1 MYKTRVKKYHFSLS
15 LAALRRGAFLF
26 CGAVS
31 YFAGEMGRTVPQNR
45 ARSCLQNRRQ
55 GTTCY
60 DGRFASIHAAKPGR
74 E

>member
-1 MYKTRVKKYHFSLS
+1 MYKTRVKKYHFPLS

-45 ARSCLQNRRQ
+45 VENEA
-55 GTTCY
+55 G
-60 DGRFASIHAAKPGR
+60 
-74 E
+74 